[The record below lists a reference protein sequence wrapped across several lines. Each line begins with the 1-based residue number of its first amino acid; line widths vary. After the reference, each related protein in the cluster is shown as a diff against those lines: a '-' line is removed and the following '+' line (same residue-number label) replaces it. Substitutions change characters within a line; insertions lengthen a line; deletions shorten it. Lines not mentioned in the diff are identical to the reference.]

1 MSILGLSTLSDII
14 QTKKGEKMS
23 EADCSERSLWLQRVY
38 SAHGL
43 TSLLETLAMHQYKSL
58 VQKTRKSKISPVYSV
73 SVGNAWE
80 V

>member
-14 QTKKGEKMS
+14 QTEKGEKMS
-23 EADCSERSLWLQRVY
+23 EADCSERSLDVRSY

-43 TSLLETLAMHQYKSL
+43 TSLLETLAMHQCKSL